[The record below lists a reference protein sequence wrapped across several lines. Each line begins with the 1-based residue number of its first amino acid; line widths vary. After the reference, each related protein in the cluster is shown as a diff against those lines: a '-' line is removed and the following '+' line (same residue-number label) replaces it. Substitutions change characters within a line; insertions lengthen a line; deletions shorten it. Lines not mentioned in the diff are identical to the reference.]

1 MTEEMKDYQEQRRLS
16 RRQFLILTGQGALA
30 VGFLAGCGGGAAPA
44 APAQEEAADS
54 GGAEEAPAA
63 APVEL
68 QFLAW
73 GDTADIPAWDKFK
86 ELYQAENPNATIN
99 ITAVADPGNNYYP
112 KLQTS
117 IAGGAVPH
125 VASFQ
130 GWEWQPYA
138 DAGVLAS
145 IDDFIARDGFT
156 DPYPEGNNTIDV
168 STKCGG
174 KTYLVPM
181 QYATMVM
188 FYTKKP
194 FEEAGIPF
202 PTADWTFEE
211 FLEIAEKVTNTSGE
225 NRMFGLQA
233 NGIWPRDIHWIRG
246 TGKQEFDNLV
256 DPKTATFDQPEIIDV
271 LQLMASDVYFKM
283 NIAPTPADMEG
294 GVNTL
299 ETGNVAMKYEGP
311 WFFGRLNSP
320 ELREQGKEIPF
331 DVAMMPQQADGSRP
345 HRGWAEGIA
354 VPQTDLTE
362 QAWDFVYSMA
372 NEEGNKIYSE
382 MTGRIPNSFALIE
395 SYWIPAIKENFGV
408 ENGQVFVDAF
418 KVSEV
423 DVIGGVNRTKM
434 WTEVVKPVGYDPL
447 LGNSATARR
456 GDAGRKRR
464 YPKTVI
470 RLLGNAIT
478 YNFRIGGKRVNFT
491 LFPFFSH
498 FSSVIKLAKE
508 VWDERNADKK
518 KTA

>member
-1 MTEEMKDYQEQRRLS
+1 VTDKKLNKIS
-16 RRQFLILTGQGALA
+16 RRQFLILGGQGVFA
-30 VGFLAGCGGGAAPA
+30 VAFLAGCGASPAPA
-44 APAQEEAADS
+44 PATGGESSSAASS
-54 GGAEEAPAA
+54 GGESAAPAA

-68 QFLAW
+68 EFLAW

-86 ELYQAENPNATIN
+86 ELYQAENPNVTIN

-145 IDDFIARDGFT
+145 IDDFIKRDGFT
-156 DPYPEGNNTIDV
+156 DPYPEGNQTIED
-168 STKCGG
+168 STKRGG
-174 KTYLVPM
+174 KTYLIPM

-211 FLEIAEKVTNTSGE
+211 FLDIAEKVTNTSGE
-225 NRMFGLQA
+225 NKMYGLQA

-246 TGKQEFDNLV
+246 TGKQEFDKLV
-256 DPKTATFDQPEIIDV
+256 DPTKATFDQQEIIDIV
-271 LQLMASDVYFKM
+271 QLMASDVYFKM
-283 NIAPTPADMEG
+283 KIAPTPADMEG

-320 ELREQGKEIPF
+320 ELRDQGKEIPF
-331 DVAMMPQQADGSRP
+331 DVVLMPKQADENRP

-362 QAWDFVYSMA
+362 QAWDFVHFMA
-372 NEEGNKIYSE
+372 NEEGDKIYSE
-382 MTGRIPNSFALIE
+382 MTGRIPNSFKLIE
-395 SYWIPAIKENFGV
+395 SFWIPSIKEKFGV
-408 ENGQVFVDAF
+408 ENGQAFIDAF
-418 KVSEV
+418 KSSEF

-434 WTEVVKPVGYDPL
+434 WAEVVKPVGYDPL
-447 LGNSATARR
+447 LGNSATAAEVMPAVNE
-456 GDAGRKRR
+456 GVQK
-464 YPKTVI
+464 
-470 RLLGNAIT
+470 LLDDYWST
-478 YNFRIGGKRVNFT
+478 Q
-491 LFPFFSH
+491 
-498 FSSVIKLAKE
+498 
-508 VWDERNADKK
+508 
-518 KTA
+518 